1 MLLVASHNPMTTNT
15 PVLQGFSISN
25 LTKMFKTFSNIYSDP
40 YGAVAREKISN
51 GFDADPTG
59 VVTITMPSRLCPFL
73 TISDRGPGMS
83 QEFMSTHYCEVGYS
97 TKDLD
102 NLAIGGFGWGRLAA
116 LSICDTY
123 TVTTQGRVY
132 IVAKDEHGIPQI
144 SEAGESLEVG
154 THIRVPIPIDKLS
167 TLTNKV
173 QAFLKWVD
181 PSRYVVIG
189 ATVEPL
195 AVSLEN
201 ENFALYLGNQHYTGA
216 LMGPVFYNIDH
227 HKLGLSSD
235 DKLPAQVVAKFPIGA
250 IDLPP
255 SRESVSYEPRT
266 VEVIKAK
273 YDVIRE
279 ELPQLLSDTLRALPI
294 FDRLELIFD
303 ISSMRWSHDRW
314 MVSSGKRAEDK
325 DVPYDKRKWGVFI
338 EADLEKITFPLSGSQ
353 YSRGRRGHAGLS
365 TKPSFSS
372 TLSFTRRPTGV
383 FYWNDVPNRVYDRIK
398 STTTAC
404 WVLHPSADV
413 TTAEEASKLLDVTVI
428 KLSDLP
434 APPTKV
440 KSKNPPKILRNGSE
454 YYDDLPDNA
463 VWIAS
468 DECVPYGPRPTYLF
482 SLSKAAQKYYLDE
495 THERIDVW
503 QKRQLDELKVHPG
516 LKPYLAAK
524 QVTMPYYWRSF
535 LELNAHRFPDVQ
547 AELQGLKAALNFDP
561 DNVLQFIDRPIVKPA
576 KIPKTQKLIKTKKR
590 LDAYLRGANGAS
602 RDGDIELF
610 L

>member
-1 MLLVASHNPMTTNT
+1 MLLTATNNPMTTNLPT
-15 PVLQGFSISN
+15 TQGFSIAN
-25 LTKMFKTFSNIYSDP
+25 LTKLFRTFSNIYSDP
-40 YGAVAREKISN
+40 YAAVVRELICN
-51 GFDADPTG
+51 AIDANPTG
-59 VVTITMPSRLCPFL
+59 VVKVTMPSRLCPFL

-83 QEFMSTHYCEVGYS
+83 PEFMNTRYTEVGFS
-97 TKDLD
+97 TKDGD
-102 NLAIGGFGWGRLAA
+102 NDAIGGWGWGRLAA
-116 LSICDTY
+116 LAISDTY

-132 IVAKDEHGIPQI
+132 ILAKDEHGIPQI
-144 SEAGESLEVG
+144 SDAGESMEVG
-154 THIRVPIPIDKLS
+154 THIRVPVAIDKLS

-189 ATVEPL
+189 TTIEPL
-195 AVSLEN
+195 AVSLES
-201 ENFALYLGNQHYTGA
+201 ENFALCLGNQSYTGA
-216 LMGPVFYNIDH
+216 LMGPVFYNIDPY
-227 HKLGLSSD
+227 KLGLGND
-235 DKLPAQVVAKFPIGA
+235 EKLPAQVVAKFPIGA

-279 ELPQLLSDTLRALPI
+279 ELPQLLSDALRALPI
-294 FDRLELIFD
+294 FDRLELIVE
-303 ISSMRWSHDRW
+303 ISTMRWSHDRW

-338 EADLEKITFPLSGSQ
+338 EADLEKITFPLSASM
-353 YSRGRRGHAGLS
+353 YSKGRRYRSGMGR
-365 TKPSFSS
+365 KPAFHS
-372 TLSFTRRPTGV
+372 TLSFTRRPAGV

-398 STTTAC
+398 DTDKSC

-413 TTAEEASKLLDVTVI
+413 PTAEEASKLLDVTVI

-440 KSKNPPKILRNGSE
+440 KSKNPPKIYRNGAD

-463 VWIAS
+463 VWIAPDDS
-468 DECVPYGPRPTYLF
+468 FPYGPRPTYLF

-503 QKRQLDELKVHPG
+503 QKRQLDELKANPG
-516 LKPYLAAK
+516 LKPYLAAQ
-524 QVTMPYYWRSF
+524 QVTMPHYWRSF
-535 LELNAHRFPDVQ
+535 LEKNPARFPDVQ

-561 DNVLQFIDRPIVKPA
+561 DNLLQFIDQPIVKPA
-576 KIPKTQKLIKTKKR
+576 KAPKLHKLIKTKTR
-590 LDAYLRGANGAS
+590 LDAYLRAAHGVSLA
-602 RDGDIELF
+602 GDIELF

>member
-1 MLLVASHNPMTTNT
+1 MLLTATHNPMTTNLPT
-15 PVLQGFSISN
+15 TQGFSIAN
-25 LTKMFKTFSNIYSDP
+25 LTKLFKTFSNIYSDP
-40 YGAVAREKISN
+40 YGAVVRELICN
-51 GFDADPTG
+51 AIDANPTG
-59 VVTITMPSRLCPFL
+59 VVKVTMPSRLCPFL

-83 QEFMSTHYCEVGYS
+83 PEFMGTHYTEVGFS
-97 TKDLD
+97 TKDASND
-102 NLAIGGFGWGRLAA
+102 EIGGFGWGRLAA
-116 LSICDTY
+116 LAISDTY

-132 IVAKDEHGIPQI
+132 ILAKDEHGIPQI
-144 SEAGESLEVG
+144 SEAGESMEVG
-154 THIRVPIPIDKLS
+154 THIRVPVAIDKLS

-189 ATVEPL
+189 TTIEPL
-195 AVSLEN
+195 AVSLES
-201 ENFALYLGNQHYTGA
+201 ENFVLCLGNQSYTGA
-216 LMGPVFYNIDH
+216 LMGPVFYNIDPY
-227 HKLGLSSD
+227 KLGLGND

-294 FDRLELIFD
+294 FERLELIFE

-325 DVPYDKRKWGVFI
+325 DVPYDKRKWGIFI
-338 EADLEKITFPLSGSQ
+338 EADLEKITFPLSASM
-353 YSRGRRGHAGLS
+353 YSMGRRYRSGMS
-365 TKPSFSS
+365 KKPAFHS
-372 TLSFTRRPTGV
+372 TLSFTRRPAGV

-398 STTTAC
+398 DTDKSC

-440 KSKNPPKILRNGSE
+440 KSKNPPKIYRNGAD

-463 VWIAS
+463 VWIATDDS
-468 DECVPYGPRPTYLF
+468 VPYGPRPPYLF

-503 QKRQLDELKVHPG
+503 QKRQLDELKANPG
-516 LKPYLAAK
+516 LKPYLAAQ

-535 LELNAHRFPDVQ
+535 LEENGHRFPDVQ

-561 DNVLQFIDRPIVKPA
+561 NNFASFLDRPIVKPA
-576 KIPKTQKLIKTKKR
+576 KIPKTQKLIKTKTQ
-590 LDAYLRGANGAS
+590 LDAYLRAANGAS

>member
-1 MLLVASHNPMTTNT
+1 MLLTATHNSMTTNLPT
-15 PVLQGFSISN
+15 TQGFSIAN
-25 LTKMFKTFSNIYSDP
+25 LTKLFKTFSNIYSDP
-40 YGAVAREKISN
+40 YGAVVRELICN
-51 GFDADPTG
+51 AIDANPTG
-59 VVTITMPSRLCPFL
+59 VVKVTMPSRLCPFL

-83 QEFMSTHYCEVGYS
+83 PEFMNTRYTEVGFS
-97 TKDLD
+97 TKDASND
-102 NLAIGGFGWGRLAA
+102 EIGGFGWGRLAA
-116 LSICDTY
+116 LAISDTY

-132 IVAKDEHGIPQI
+132 ILAKDEHGIPQI
-144 SEAGESLEVG
+144 SDAGESMEVG
-154 THIRVPIPIDKLS
+154 THIRVPVAIDKLS

-189 ATVEPL
+189 THIEPL
-195 AVSLEN
+195 AVSLES
-201 ENFALYLGNQHYTGA
+201 ENFALCLGNQSYTGA
-216 LMGPVFYNIDH
+216 LMGPVFYNIDPY
-227 HKLGLSSD
+227 KLGLGND
-235 DKLPAQVVAKFPIGA
+235 DKLPPQVVAKFPIGA

-279 ELPQLLSDTLRALPI
+279 ELPQLLSDTLRALPV
-294 FDRLELIFD
+294 FDRLELIFE

-314 MVSSGKRAEDK
+314 MISSGKRAEDK

-338 EADLEKITFPLSGSQ
+338 EADLEKITFPLSASM
-353 YSRGRRGHAGLS
+353 YSTGRRYRSGMS
-365 TKPSFSS
+365 TKPAFSS
-372 TLSFTRRPTGV
+372 TLSFTRRPAGV

-398 STTTAC
+398 DTDKSC

-468 DECVPYGPRPTYLF
+468 DECAPYGPRPSYLF

-503 QKRQLDELKVHPG
+503 QKRQLDELKANPG

-524 QVTMPYYWRSF
+524 QVMMPYYWRSF

-547 AELQGLKAALNFDP
+547 AELQGLKAALDFDP

-576 KIPKTQKLIKTKKR
+576 KIPKTQKLIKTKTR
-590 LDAYLRGANGAS
+590 LDAYLRAANGAS